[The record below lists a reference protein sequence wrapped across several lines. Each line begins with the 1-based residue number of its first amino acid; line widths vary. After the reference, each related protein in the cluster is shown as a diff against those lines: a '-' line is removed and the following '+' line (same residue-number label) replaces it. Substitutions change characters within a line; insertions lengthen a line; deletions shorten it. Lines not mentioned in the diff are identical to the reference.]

1 VTCKSQITR
10 YEYTKVSI
18 VTAQLNE
25 NERRVSSKRFP
36 ACDLSHNNPVLM
48 LKAFL
53 TLEKE
58 NIIYLLQKEKK
69 VTVYFNNE
77 LS

>member
-10 YEYTKVSI
+10 YTKVSI
-18 VTAQLNE
+18 VTAQQLNE
-25 NERRVSSKRFP
+25 NEHRVSSKRFP

-69 VTVYFNNE
+69 SNSIF
-77 LS
+77 